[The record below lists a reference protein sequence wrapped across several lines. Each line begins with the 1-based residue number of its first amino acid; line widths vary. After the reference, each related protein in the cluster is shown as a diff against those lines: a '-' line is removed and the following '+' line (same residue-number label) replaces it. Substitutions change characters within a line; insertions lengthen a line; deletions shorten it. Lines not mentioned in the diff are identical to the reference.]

1 MAEDEG
7 LKVDHAGFE
16 KEMDAQRERAR
27 SARSTEK
34 SMGVQSA
41 LLTDIKVESKFIGY
55 TEQES
60 DSQLLVIVKGESLL
74 NEVAEGEAQMIFDQT
89 PFYAEMGG
97 QVADQGWIM
106 NEVGEIVAVVTDVQK
121 RLMVN
126 LCTP

>member
-1 MAEDEG
+1 EDEG

-74 NEVAEGEAQMIFDQT
+74 NEIAEGEAQMI
-89 PFYAEMGG
+89 
-97 QVADQGWIM
+97 
-106 NEVGEIVAVVTDVQK
+106 
-121 RLMVN
+121 
-126 LCTP
+126 

>member
-41 LLTDIKVESKFIGY
+41 LLTDIKVESKFID
-55 TEQES
+55 TQNKN
-60 DSQLLVIVKGESLL
+60 QIVNYWSSLKVSL
-74 NEVAEGEAQMIFDQT
+74 F
-89 PFYAEMGG
+89 
-97 QVADQGWIM
+97 
-106 NEVGEIVAVVTDVQK
+106 
-121 RLMVN
+121 
-126 LCTP
+126 